1 MDQSKLIHVLK
12 RNLSKLAELERQFPN
27 GPSTLEIRSLRK
39 EFEGELLELEKS
51 PAEEPQHSQSL
62 DSDRGN

>member
-1 MDQSKLIHVLK
+1 MDRSKLIHVLK
-12 RNLSKLAELERQFPN
+12 RNLAKLAELERDFPN
-27 GPSTLEIRSLRK
+27 GPAALDIRSLRK
-39 EFEGELLELEKS
+39 EFEAELLELEKS